1 MKRRRTRPR
10 LKRYRIKGP
19 KRLRPNLE
27 EKEVNL
33 LKRRMLMRL
42 NKMII
47 KLNLNL
53 MLNKMLLC
61 RG

>member
-1 MKRRRTRPR
+1 M
-10 LKRYRIKGP
+10 
-19 KRLRPNLE
+19 
-27 EKEVNL
+27 
-33 LKRRMLMRL
+33 LKRRMLMSL

-61 RG
+61 LG